1 MRDWPKDRGRHYF
14 SGINRLANA
23 FVGGWQMSGIFRWKS
38 GLPMF
43 SPYDDARWAT
53 DWNAQS
59 SGVRERPIKSCPT
72 QGGKLFGDCLLE
84 AYKSWRGAYHLLELH
99 LG

>member
-1 MRDWPKDRGRHYF
+1 M
-14 SGINRLANA
+14 SRLSEV
-23 FVGGWQMSGIFRWKS
+23 F

-53 DWNAQS
+53 NWNAQS

>member
-1 MRDWPKDRGRHYF
+1 MEL
-14 SGINRLANA
+14 RLAD
-23 FVGGWQMSGIFRWKS
+23 VQPIRRRS
-38 GLPMF
+38 L
-43 SPYDDARWAT
+43 AT